1 MSSMTLTKFANM
13 LRKLIIFA
21 LLADIM
27 FVSKIL
33 MEFLPNVHLI
43 AALII
48 IYTVVYR
55 WEALIPI
62 YIFVLL
68 TGLYYGFSLWWV
80 PYCYIWTIL
89 WAVVMLLPKKM
100 PPKVAR
106 IVYIAVGVLHGL
118 LFGVMYAP
126 FQALAFHFDF
136 EAAVAWVISGLPWDA
151 LHGVGNA
158 IAGIL
163 ILPLSQV
170 LIKLESRFTV
180 SERRPAKK

>member
-1 MSSMTLTKFANM
+1 
-13 LRKLIIFA
+13 
-21 LLADIM
+21 
-27 FVSKIL
+27 
-33 MEFLPNVHLI
+33 
-43 AALII
+43 
-48 IYTVVYR
+48 
-55 WEALIPI
+55 
-62 YIFVLL
+62 
-68 TGLYYGFSLWWV
+68 
-80 PYCYIWTIL
+80 
-89 WAVVMLLPKKM
+89 M
-100 PPKVAR
+100 PPKIAR